1 MIVRYVHGSERLYNS
16 SLSKSLV
23 ADIVWWPRGRH
34 CLVASWP
41 SLSGGH
47 HCLVAIIVWWQSLS
61 GVWWQSLS
69 GVWWLSLSSVW
80 RPSLSDGHHCL
91 VAITVWWYHCLVAII
106 VWWPSLSGVWWL
118 SLLIITY
125 VYRDTIWWYKP
136 FACLECRLDIKPP
149 VSKPILPGLSITSG
163 RTTRH

>member
-1 MIVRYVHGSERLYNS
+1 MA
-16 SLSKSLV
+16 LSGCTTAALARVWWPTLSGGLV
-23 ADIVWWPRGRH
+23 AVTAWWPRGRH
-34 CLVASWP
+34 CLVAITVWWP
-41 SLSGGH
+41 SLSGGNHCLVSGGYHCLVSGGH
-47 HCLVAIIVWWQSLS
+47 HCLMAIIVWWPSLS
-61 GVWWQSLS
+61 G
-69 GVWWLSLSSVW
+69 G
-80 RPSLSDGHHCL
+80 
-91 VAITVWWYHCLVAII
+91 II